1 MPTSTDETPKAPASR
16 GPTKL
21 QAADALEKA
30 RTRIHTE
37 FETSSFA
44 EIADLVA
51 KLMARY
57 TKEELK
63 L

>member
-1 MPTSTDETPKAPASR
+1 MPTSTTTAPR
-16 GPTKL
+16 NPTRL
-21 QAADALEKA
+21 QVADALEKA

-37 FETSSFA
+37 FEASSFA